1 MSWEGGWDVGRG
13 REWRTTGGGDGQA
26 WPFAALVRGS
36 GHDQTG
42 GLGCE
47 GTTCQER
54 HVKSVS
60 AGMQKSE
67 LCKPQTHPLVRV
79 PGGGQALRPGPHAVP
94 GALCLLCGHTLLF
107 SSKKP
112 QSNLPLTL
120 EGTVRSKWQP
130 LSRVL
135 TSECGSK
142 TQKPKGI
149 FLTCQRA
156 QSVGVAGLFP
166 HGG

>member
-1 MSWEGGWDVGRG
+1 MYTLIALFHRDTFRVQSTVEKNGGTVTGSWREEVSWEGGWDIGRG
-13 REWRTTGGGDGQA
+13 RGRRTAGGGDVQA

-54 HVKSVS
+54 HVKSAS

-79 PGGGQALRPGPHAVP
+79 PGGGQALRPGPHVVP
-94 GALCLLCGHTLLF
+94 GTLCLLCGHTLLF

-120 EGTVRSKWQP
+120 QGLLAP
-130 LSRVL
+130 N
-135 TSECGSK
+135 GS
-142 TQKPKGI
+142 P
-149 FLTCQRA
+149 CQ
-156 QSVGVAGLFP
+156 GC
-166 HGG
+166 